1 MKGLRTVW
9 PALVAALLVGA
20 CGDADIG
27 STFPDSF
34 PTTTR
39 GTIPR
44 DPFFV
49 PGSPPTAPP
58 GAPATPDEPPLRTVP
73 PGPAPGD
80 EILTTSPA
88 GLLRI
93 GSELQAEFFSVGE
106 ELDGGRL
113 EVVGVFGTA
122 SGVVVPVDDDGAP
135 TGEIVVVVDD
145 EVAYTAEGA
154 EITEAPDGTLR
165 ASGELRR
172 VADAEDV
179 AFQLELGWGAGSTT
193 IVLDGNRAVM
203 SGAVGAGTLEQVA
216 HLVTWHPEVDTL
228 VLADVPGSVDDD
240 ALRAIGRLVR
250 EVALGTE
257 VPADGFAGSGGVDLF
272 AAGTRRVVGAGATLA
287 VHAWE
292 DPGEGVSAD
301 AIPPGDARHRPYL
314 DYLSEMLGDVA
325 GPDFYFF
332 TINAAGPDD
341 LHLLTEAEIER
352 YGLATG

>member
-1 MKGLRTVW
+1 MKGLRTVG
-9 PALVAALLVGA
+9 PALVVVLLAGA

-49 PGSPPTAPP
+49 PGTTTTAPTAPTGP
-58 GAPATPDEPPLRTVP
+58 GTQPDRTVP

-80 EILTTSPA
+80 EILAASPA

-106 ELDGGRL
+106 ELDGERL

-122 SGVVVPVDDDGAP
+122 SGVVVPVDEEGEP
-135 TGEIVVVVDD
+135 TGEIIVVVDD
-145 EVAYTAEGA
+145 EIAYTAEGA
-154 EITEAPDGTLR
+154 DVTQATDGTLR

-172 VADAEDV
+172 VEDAQDV

-193 IVLDGNRAVM
+193 FVIDGSRAVM
-203 SGAVGAGTLEQVA
+203 SGEVGTGTLAQLA
-216 HLVTWHPEVDTL
+216 HLVNWHPEVDTL
-228 VLADVPGSVDDD
+228 VLANVPGSVDDD
-240 ALRAIGRLVR
+240 ALRATGRIVR
-250 EVALGTE
+250 EAGLSTE
-257 VPADGFAGSGGVDLF
+257 VPAGGFAASGGVDLF
-272 AAGTRRVVGAGATLA
+272 AAGTDRVVGEGASLA

-292 DPGEGVSAD
+292 DVAAGVAAD
-301 AIPPGDARHRPYL
+301 EIPAGDARHRPYL

-325 GPDFYFF
+325 GPDLYFF

-341 LHLLTEAEIER
+341 LHLLTAAEIER
-352 YGLATG
+352 YGLVTS